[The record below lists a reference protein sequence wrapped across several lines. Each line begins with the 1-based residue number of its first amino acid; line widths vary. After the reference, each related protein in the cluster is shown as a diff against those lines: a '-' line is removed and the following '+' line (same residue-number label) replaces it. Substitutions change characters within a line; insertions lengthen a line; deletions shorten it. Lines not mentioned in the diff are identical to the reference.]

1 MLVAPPL
8 TTDMLIVLLT
18 LVLVITLFVLEWVRV
33 DVVGLIVMT
42 LLPLT
47 GVITADD
54 AISGL
59 SSNAVVAIIAV
70 MIIGAGLKKSGIIG
84 DLSHHI
90 VRLAGETE
98 SRIMIFLTG
107 SVAIISSFMQNIGAV
122 ALFLPVAT
130 RISKQLNLPASRIL
144 MPMGFAGIVGGCLS
158 LVGSS
163 PLILLNDL
171 MGSWWIHNAASVAGK
186 AFEPFGLFDVTP
198 VGIALGMGGFLY
210 FVLLREYVL
219 PSTKDQERAGF
230 MSSYLDDIYGKRVG
244 KIFELVVP
252 EDFTIT
258 SLEELKLRPL
268 YHTTIASIAKD
279 NCQRISLAPARTEML
294 RPGDVVGLVSTDE
307 HIQQLAKD
315 LGWIIKEDL
324 EVFREDLSPE
334 NAGIV
339 EAVVTPHSELAGK
352 SMREIHFR
360 SRYQVSPLAIFRD
373 NDVHLSDISY
383 MKLQHGDAL
392 LFHGQWTK
400 FPLMKDKLHLVF
412 TEDIPGEITHPEKA
426 KYAIGCLCI
435 SLAMV
440 LGLKIKLCIAF
451 LTGAVGII
459 LSKVLTADEA
469 YKSVDWMTIFLLS
482 GLIPLGIAFEKT
494 GASQYIVILLMN
506 AVGGTM
512 SPLTL
517 MILIIALTT
526 FFTLVVSNVG
536 AAVLLV
542 PLAMNMAIHVGAD
555 PRIAALLVGIS
566 ASNTFILPT
575 HQVNALIMRP
585 GGYSAMDYVRAG
597 TGMTAIFAAV
607 TLGMLYYVYPLFGLL
622 SI

>member
-8 TTDMLIVLLT
+8 TTDMLIVLFT
-18 LVLVITLFVLEWVRV
+18 LVLVISLFVLEWVRV

-47 GVITADD
+47 GVIGADD

-59 SSNAVVAIIAV
+59 SSNAVVSIIAV
-70 MIIGAGLKKSGIIG
+70 MIIGAGLKKSGVIG

-98 SRIMIFLTG
+98 SRIMIFLAG
-107 SVAIISSFMQNIGAV
+107 SVAVISSFMQNIGAV
-122 ALFLPVAT
+122 ALFLPVST
-130 RISKQLNLPASRIL
+130 RISKQLDLPISRIL
-144 MPMGFAGIVGGCLS
+144 MPMGFAGIVGGCLT

-171 MGSWWIHNAASVAGK
+171 MESWWTHNETALAGN

-198 VGIALGMGGFLY
+198 VGVALGVGGFLY
-210 FVLLREYVL
+210 FVLLGRHVL
-219 PSTKDQERAGF
+219 PSTKDREKTGF
-230 MSSYLDDIYGKRVG
+230 MSSYLDDIYGKRVE
-244 KIFELVVP
+244 KIFELAVP
-252 EDFTIT
+252 EDFVARN
-258 SLEELKLRPL
+258 LEELKLRPL
-268 YHTTIASIAKD
+268 YHTTIACIAKD
-279 NCQRISLAPARTEML
+279 NCQRVSLAPSRTEIIE
-294 RPGDVVGLVSTDE
+294 PWDVVGLISTDE
-307 HIQQLAKD
+307 HIQQLAND
-315 LGWIIKEDL
+315 LGWIIKKDL
-324 EVFREDLSPE
+324 DVFREDLSPE

-339 EAVVTPHSELAGK
+339 EAIVTPHSELAGK

-373 NDVHLSDISY
+373 NEVHLSDISY

-412 TEDIPGEITHPEKA
+412 TEDIPGEITYPEKA

-440 LGLKIKLCIAF
+440 LGLKVKLCIAF
-451 LTGAVGII
+451 LAGAVGII

-482 GLIPLGIAFEKT
+482 GLIPLGIAFERT
-494 GASQYIVILLMN
+494 GASQYIVVLLMN
-506 AVGGTM
+506 AIGGTM
-512 SPLTL
+512 SPLAL
-517 MILIIALTT
+517 MVLVVVLTT

-542 PLAMNMAIHVGAD
+542 PLSMSMALHVGVD

-585 GGYSAMDYVRAG
+585 GGYTAMDYVRAG
-597 TGMTAIFAAV
+597 TGMTIMFAAV
-607 TLGMLYYVYPLFGLL
+607 TLGMLYYIYPMLGLL